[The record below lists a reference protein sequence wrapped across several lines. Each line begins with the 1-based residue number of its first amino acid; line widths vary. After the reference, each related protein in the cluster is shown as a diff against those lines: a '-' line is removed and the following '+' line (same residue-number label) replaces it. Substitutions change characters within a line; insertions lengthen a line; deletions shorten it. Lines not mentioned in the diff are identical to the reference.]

1 MIIRRITPADC
12 DAIAA
17 LEARLFATAL
27 DQPRL
32 MALQTN
38 PVFCGF
44 VDLVPYQDQPQSTLA
59 DDLNSYL
66 GGYLLA
72 TIIDDEAEILSI
84 GVTPDRQRQGVG
96 KRLLQ
101 RFFDYGASWNM
112 ATVLLEV
119 AEDNL
124 PALGLYRDFG
134 FAEFGRRNGY
144 YKHGNQKIDAI
155 MMKWCRA
162 EAFP

>member
-1 MIIRRITPADC
+1 MIRRITLADC

-17 LEARLFATAL
+17 LEARLFPTAL

-44 VDLVPYQDQPQSTLA
+44 VVLVPDQDQPQSTFA
-59 DDLNSYL
+59 DNLNSYL

-112 ATVLLEV
+112 AKAVLEV
-119 AEDNL
+119 AEDNV

-134 FAEFGRRNGY
+134 FAEFGRRKDY
-144 YKHGNQKIDAI
+144 YKQGNRKIDAI
-155 MMKWCRA
+155 MMKWRRA

>member
-1 MIIRRITPADC
+1 MIRRITPADC

-32 MALQTN
+32 IALQTN

-44 VDLVPYQDQPQSTLA
+44 VDLVADQGQPQSTLA
-59 DDLNSYL
+59 DHLNSYL

-84 GVTPDRQRQGVG
+84 GVTPERQRQGVG

-101 RFFDYGASWNM
+101 HFFEHGTSQNM
-112 ATVLLEV
+112 TRVVLEV
-119 AEDNL
+119 AEDNE
-124 PALGLYRDFG
+124 PAVRLYRDFG
-134 FAEFGRRNGY
+134 FVEFGRRKGY
-144 YKHGNQKIDAI
+144 YKQSNRKIDAI
-155 MMKWCRA
+155 MMKWCPT

>member
-1 MIIRRITPADC
+1 MIRRIAPVDC

-27 DQPRL
+27 DQARL
-32 MALQTN
+32 MALQANT
-38 PVFCGF
+38 VFCGF
-44 VDLVPYQDQPQSTLA
+44 VDMVPEQDQPQSTSA
-59 DDLNSYL
+59 DDLASYL

-72 TIIDDEAEILSI
+72 MMIDDEAEILSI

-96 KRLLQ
+96 KLLLQ
-101 RFFDYGASWNM
+101 HFFEHGTSQNM
-112 ATVLLEV
+112 TRVVLEV
-119 AEDNL
+119 AEDNV

-134 FAEFGRRNGY
+134 FAAFGRRKGY
-144 YKHGNQKIDAI
+144 YKQGNQKIDAI

>member
-1 MIIRRITPADC
+1 MIRRIAPVDC

-27 DQPRL
+27 DQARL
-32 MALQTN
+32 MALQAN

-44 VDLVPYQDQPQSTLA
+44 VDLVPEQDQPQSTSA
-59 DDLNSYL
+59 DDLASYL

-72 TIIDDEAEILSI
+72 MMIDDEAEILSI

-101 RFFDYGASWNM
+101 HFFEHGTNQNM
-112 ATVLLEV
+112 ARVVLEV
-119 AEDNL
+119 AEDNV

-134 FAEFGRRNGY
+134 FAAFGRRKGY
-144 YKHGNQKIDAI
+144 YKQGNQKIDAI

>member
-1 MIIRRITPADC
+1 MIRRITPADC

-27 DQPRL
+27 DQPHL

-44 VDLVPYQDQPQSTLA
+44 VDLVPYENQPQSTLV

-101 RFFDYGASWNM
+101 RFFDYGASRNM
-112 ATVLLEV
+112 AKALIEV
-119 AEDNL
+119 ADDNV

-134 FAEFGRRNGY
+134 FAEFGRRKDY
-144 YKHGNQKIDAI
+144 YKQGNQKIDAI

>member
-1 MIIRRITPADC
+1 MIRRITLADR
-12 DAIAA
+12 DAIAK
-17 LEARLFATAL
+17 LEARLFSTAL
-27 DQPRL
+27 DQSRL

-44 VDLVPYQDQPQSTLA
+44 VDLMPDQDQPQFTLA
-59 DDLNSYL
+59 NDLNSYL

-84 GVTPDRQRQGVG
+84 GVKPDRQRQGVG
-96 KRLLQ
+96 KWLLR
-101 RFFDYGASWNM
+101 RFFDYGASRNM
-112 ATVLLEV
+112 ARVVLEV
-119 AEDNL
+119 AEDNV

-134 FAEFGRRNGY
+134 FAEFGRRKDY

-155 MMKWCRA
+155 MMNWRRA
-162 EAFP
+162 EAFS

>member
-1 MIIRRITPADC
+1 MIRRIAPVDC

-27 DQPRL
+27 DQLRL
-32 MALQTN
+32 MALQNN

-44 VDLVPYQDQPQSTLA
+44 VDLRPDHDQPQSTST
-59 DDLNSYL
+59 DDLHSYL

-96 KRLLQ
+96 KLLLQ
-101 RFFDYGASWNM
+101 HFLSM
-112 ATVLLEV
+112 A
-119 AEDNL
+119 
-124 PALGLYRDFG
+124 PAR
-134 FAEFGRRNGY
+134 
-144 YKHGNQKIDAI
+144 I
-155 MMKWCRA
+155 
-162 EAFP
+162 

>member
-1 MIIRRITPADC
+1 MVRHVAPADC

-27 DQPRL
+27 DQARL
-32 MALQTN
+32 MALQAN

-44 VDLVPYQDQPQSTLA
+44 VDLLIDQDQPQSISA
-59 DDLNSYL
+59 DDLASQLN
-66 GGYLLA
+66 GYLLA
-72 TIIDDEAEILSI
+72 TMINDEAEILSI

-101 RFFDYGASWNM
+101 RFFEHGTSQNM
-112 ATVLLEV
+112 TRVVLEV
-119 AEDNL
+119 AEDNV
-124 PALGLYRDFG
+124 PAVKLYRDFG
-134 FAEFGRRNGY
+134 FVEFGRRKGY
-144 YKHGNQKIDAI
+144 YKQGNRKIDAI
-155 MMKWCRA
+155 MMKWCPN

>member
-1 MIIRRITPADC
+1 MIRHIAPVDC

-27 DQPRL
+27 DQARL
-32 MALQTN
+32 MALQAN

-44 VDLVPYQDQPQSTLA
+44 VDLVPEQDQPQSTSA
-59 DDLNSYL
+59 DDLASYL

-72 TIIDDEAEILSI
+72 MMIDDEAEILSI

-96 KRLLQ
+96 KLLLQ
-101 RFFDYGASWNM
+101 HFFEHGTSQNM
-112 ATVLLEV
+112 TRVVLEV
-119 AEDNL
+119 AEDNV

-134 FAEFGRRNGY
+134 FAAFGRRKGY
-144 YKHGNQKIDAI
+144 YKQGNQKIDAI

>member
-1 MIIRRITPADC
+1 MIRRITLADC

-17 LEARLFATAL
+17 LEARLFTTAL
-27 DQPRL
+27 DHARL
-32 MALQTN
+32 MALQSN

-44 VDLVPYQDQPQSTLA
+44 VDLVPNQDQPQSTSA
-59 DDLNSYL
+59 DDFASYL

-72 TIIDDEAEILSI
+72 TIIDGEAEILSI
-84 GVTPDRQRQGVG
+84 GVTPDRQRQGAG

-101 RFFDYGASWNM
+101 HFFDHGISQKM
-112 ATVLLEV
+112 ARVVLEV
-119 AEDNL
+119 AEDNV

-134 FAEFGRRNGY
+134 FAAFGRRKGY
-144 YKHGNQKIDAI
+144 YKQGNQKIDAI

>member
-1 MIIRRITPADC
+1 MIRHIILADC

-17 LEARLFATAL
+17 LEARLFASAL
-27 DQPRL
+27 DQLRL
-32 MALQTN
+32 AALQTN

-44 VDLVPYQDQPQSTLA
+44 VDLVPDQDQPQPTSA
-59 DDLNSYL
+59 DDLGSYL

-72 TIIDDEAEILSI
+72 MMIDDEAEILSI
-84 GVTPDRQRQGVG
+84 GVTPYWQRQGVG

-101 RFFDYGASWNM
+101 HFFEHGTSQNM
-112 ATVLLEV
+112 TRVVLEV
-119 AEDNL
+119 AEDNV

-134 FAEFGRRNGY
+134 FAAVGCRKGY
-144 YKHGNQKIDAI
+144 YKQGNQKIDAI

>member
-1 MIIRRITPADC
+1 MIRRIAPADC

-27 DQPRL
+27 DQARL
-32 MALQTN
+32 MALQAN

-44 VDLVPYQDQPQSTLA
+44 VDLVPEQDQSQSTSAYDLA
-59 DDLNSYL
+59 SYL

-72 TIIDDEAEILSI
+72 MMIDDEAEILSI

-96 KRLLQ
+96 NRLLQ
-101 RFFDYGASWNM
+101 HFFEHGTSKNM
-112 ATVLLEV
+112 ARVVLEV
-119 AEDNL
+119 AEDNV

-134 FAEFGRRNGY
+134 FAAFGRRKGY
-144 YKHGNQKIDAI
+144 YKQGNQKIDAI

>member
-1 MIIRRITPADC
+1 MIRRITPADC

-17 LEARLFATAL
+17 LEARLFANAL
-27 DQPRL
+27 DQVRL
-32 MALQTN
+32 MALHSN

-44 VDLVPYQDQPQSTLA
+44 VDLVTDQDQPQSISVSDLA
-59 DDLNSYL
+59 PYLN
-66 GGYLLA
+66 GYLLA
-72 TIIDDEAEILSI
+72 TMIVDEAEILSI

-101 RFFDYGASWNM
+101 RFFEHGTSQNM
-112 ATVLLEV
+112 TRVVLEV
-119 AEDNL
+119 AENNV

-134 FAEFGRRNGY
+134 FVEFGRRKGY
-144 YKHGNQKIDAI
+144 YKQGNRKIDAI
-155 MMKWCRA
+155 MMKCCLT

>member
-1 MIIRRITPADC
+1 MIRRIAPVDC

-27 DQPRL
+27 DQARL
-32 MALQTN
+32 MALQAN

-44 VDLVPYQDQPQSTLA
+44 VDLVPEQDQPQSTSA
-59 DDLNSYL
+59 DDLASYL

-72 TIIDDEAEILSI
+72 TMIDDEAEILSI

-101 RFFDYGASWNM
+101 HFFEHGTSQNM
-112 ATVLLEV
+112 ARVVLEV
-119 AEDNL
+119 AEDNV

-134 FAEFGRRNGY
+134 FAAFGRRKGY
-144 YKHGNQKIDAI
+144 YKQGNQKIDAI

>member
-1 MIIRRITPADC
+1 MIRHITPADC

-17 LEARLFATAL
+17 LEARLFASAL

-38 PVFCGF
+38 PIFCGF
-44 VDLVPYQDQPQSTLA
+44 VDLVLDHDQAQSTSAGDLA
-59 DDLNSYL
+59 SYL
-66 GGYLLA
+66 EGYILA

-84 GVTPDRQRQGVG
+84 GVTPDRQSQGVG
-96 KRLLQ
+96 KRLFEH
-101 RFFDYGASWNM
+101 FFDHGASRNM
-112 ATVLLEV
+112 ARVVLEV

-124 PALGLYRDFG
+124 PALGLYRHFG
-134 FAEFGRRNGY
+134 FAEFGRRKGY
-144 YKHGNQKIDAI
+144 YKQGNQKIDAI

>member
-1 MIIRRITPADC
+1 MIRHIAPADC

-27 DQPRL
+27 DQARL
-32 MALQTN
+32 MGLQSN

-44 VDLVPYQDQPQSTLA
+44 VDLVPDQDQPQSISA
-59 DDLNSYL
+59 DDLASQLN
-66 GGYLLA
+66 GYLLA
-72 TIIDDEAEILSI
+72 TMIDDEAEILSI

-101 RFFDYGASWNM
+101 RFFEHGTSQNM
-112 ATVLLEV
+112 TRVVLEV
-119 AEDNL
+119 AEDNI
-124 PALGLYRDFG
+124 PAVKLYRDFG
-134 FAEFGRRNGY
+134 FVEFGRRKDY
-144 YKHGNQKIDAI
+144 YKQGNQKIDAI

>member
-1 MIIRRITPADC
+1 MIRRITLADY

-27 DQPRL
+27 DQARL
-32 MALQTN
+32 RGLQSN

-44 VDLVPYQDQPQSTLA
+44 VDLVPDQDQPQSISA
-59 DDLNSYL
+59 DDFASYL
-66 GGYLLA
+66 NGYLLA
-72 TIIDDEAEILSI
+72 TMIDGEAEILSI

-101 RFFDYGASWNM
+101 HFFEHGTSQKM
-112 ATVLLEV
+112 ARVVLEV
-119 AEDNL
+119 AEDNV

-134 FAEFGRRNGY
+134 FVEFGRRKGY
-144 YKHGNQKIDAI
+144 YKQGNWKIDAI
-155 MMKWCRA
+155 MMKWCPT

>member
-1 MIIRRITPADC
+1 MIRLITPADC

-32 MALQTN
+32 MALRTN

-44 VDLVPYQDQPQSTLA
+44 VDLAPYQDQPQSTLA
-59 DDLNSYL
+59 DVLNSYI

-101 RFFDYGASWNM
+101 YFFEHGASQNM
-112 ATVLLEV
+112 TRVVLEV

-124 PALGLYRDFG
+124 SALGLYRDFG
-134 FAEFGRRNGY
+134 FAEFGRRTDY
-144 YKHGNQKIDAI
+144 YKQGNQKIDAI

>member
-1 MIIRRITPADC
+1 MIRRIAPSDC

-27 DQPRL
+27 DQAWL

-38 PVFCGF
+38 PVFFGF
-44 VDLVPYQDQPQSTLA
+44 VDLVPDQDQPQPTSD
-59 DDLNSYL
+59 DDLASYL

-72 TIIDDEAEILSI
+72 RMIDDEAEILSI
-84 GVTPDRQRQGVG
+84 GVTPDRQSQGVG

-101 RFFDYGASWNM
+101 HFFNHGASRNM
-112 ATVLLEV
+112 ARVVLEV
-119 AEDNL
+119 AEDNV
-124 PALGLYRDFG
+124 PALGLYRDCG
-134 FAEFGRRNGY
+134 FIEFGRRKGY
-144 YKHGNQKIDAI
+144 YKQGDQKIDAI
-155 MMKWCRA
+155 MMKRCRI

>member
-1 MIIRRITPADC
+1 MIRRITLADC

-17 LEARLFATAL
+17 LEARLFTTAL
-27 DQPRL
+27 DQARL
-32 MALQTN
+32 IALQTN

-44 VDLVPYQDQPQSTLA
+44 VDLVPDQNQPQSTSV
-59 DDLNSYL
+59 DDLTSHL

-72 TIIDDEAEILSI
+72 MMIGDEAEILSI

-101 RFFDYGASWNM
+101 HFFDHGASWKM
-112 ATVLLEV
+112 ARVVLEV
-119 AEDNL
+119 AENNV
-124 PALGLYRDFG
+124 PALGLYHDLS
-134 FAEFGRRNGY
+134 FAEFGRRKGY
-144 YKHGNQKIDAI
+144 YKQGNEKIDAI

>member
-1 MIIRRITPADC
+1 MIRPITSADC

-32 MALQTN
+32 MAFQTN
-38 PVFCGF
+38 PVFFGF
-44 VDLVPYQDQPQSTLA
+44 VDLAPDQDQPRSTLA

-66 GGYLLA
+66 GGYILA

-101 RFFDYGASWNM
+101 RFFDYGFSRNM
-112 ATVLLEV
+112 AEAMLEV

-124 PALGLYRDFG
+124 PALGLYNDFG
-134 FAEFGRRNGY
+134 FAEFGRRKDY
-144 YKHGNQKIDAI
+144 YKQGNQKIDAI

>member
-1 MIIRRITPADC
+1 MP
-12 DAIAA
+12 
-17 LEARLFATAL
+17 
-27 DQPRL
+27 
-32 MALQTN
+32 N
-38 PVFCGF
+38 
-44 VDLVPYQDQPQSTLA
+44 QDQPQSTLA

-84 GVTPDRQRQGVG
+84 GVTPDWQRQGVG

-101 RFFDYGASWNM
+101 RFFDYGASRNM
-112 ATVLLEV
+112 AKAVLEG
-119 AEDNL
+119 AEDNV

-134 FAEFGRRNGY
+134 FAEFGRCKDY
-144 YKHGNQKIDAI
+144 FKKGNHKINAI

-162 EAFP
+162 

>member
-1 MIIRRITPADC
+1 
-12 DAIAA
+12 
-17 LEARLFATAL
+17 
-27 DQPRL
+27 

-101 RFFDYGASWNM
+101 HFFNHGASWKM
-112 ATVLLEV
+112 ARVVLEV

-124 PALGLYRDFG
+124 SALGLYRDFG
-134 FAEFGRRNGY
+134 FAEFGRRKDY
-144 YKHGNQKIDAI
+144 YEQGNQKIDAI

>member
-1 MIIRRITPADC
+1 MIRRIAPADC

-27 DQPRL
+27 DQARL
-32 MALQTN
+32 MALQAN

-44 VDLVPYQDQPQSTLA
+44 VDLVPEQDQPQSTSA
-59 DDLNSYL
+59 DDLASYL

-72 TIIDDEAEILSI
+72 TMIDDEAEILSI

-96 KRLLQ
+96 NRLLQ
-101 RFFDYGASWNM
+101 HFFEHGTSQNM
-112 ATVLLEV
+112 ARVVLEV
-119 AEDNL
+119 AEDNV

-134 FAEFGRRNGY
+134 FAAFGRRKGY
-144 YKHGNQKIDAI
+144 YKQGNQKIDAI

>member
-1 MIIRRITPADC
+1 MIRPIIPADYG
-12 DAIAA
+12 AIAA
-17 LEARLFATAL
+17 LEASLFATAF
-27 DQPRL
+27 DQARL

-44 VDLVPYQDQPQSTLA
+44 VDLVLDQDQTKFTSA
-59 DDLNSYL
+59 DVFAPYI

-72 TIIDDEAEILSI
+72 MMIDGEAEILSI

-101 RFFDYGASWNM
+101 HFFEHGTSQNM
-112 ATVLLEV
+112 TRVVLEV
-119 AEDNL
+119 AEDNA

-134 FAEFGRRNGY
+134 FVAFGRRKGY
-144 YKHGNQKIDAI
+144 YKQGNRKIDAI
-155 MMKWCRA
+155 MMRWCPT

>member
-1 MIIRRITPADC
+1 MIRRIAPVDC

-27 DQPRL
+27 DQARL
-32 MALQTN
+32 MALQAN

-44 VDLVPYQDQPQSTLA
+44 VDLVPEQDQSQSTSA
-59 DDLNSYL
+59 DDLASYL

-72 TIIDDEAEILSI
+72 MMIDDEAEILSI

-96 KRLLQ
+96 KLLLQ
-101 RFFDYGASWNM
+101 HFFEHGTSQNM
-112 ATVLLEV
+112 TRVVLEV
-119 AEDNL
+119 AEDNV
-124 PALGLYRDFG
+124 PALGLYRDLG
-134 FAEFGRRNGY
+134 FAAFGRRKGY
-144 YKHGNQKIDAI
+144 YKQGNQKIDAI

>member
-1 MIIRRITPADC
+1 MIRRITPADC

-32 MALQTN
+32 IALQTN

-44 VDLVPYQDQPQSTLA
+44 VDLAPYQDQPHSTLA
-59 DDLNSYL
+59 DVLNSYL

-101 RFFDYGASWNM
+101 YFFEHGASQNM
-112 ATVLLEV
+112 TRVVLEV

-124 PALGLYRDFG
+124 SALGLYRDFG
-134 FAEFGRRNGY
+134 FAEFGRRTDY
-144 YKHGNQKIDAI
+144 YKQGNQKIDAI